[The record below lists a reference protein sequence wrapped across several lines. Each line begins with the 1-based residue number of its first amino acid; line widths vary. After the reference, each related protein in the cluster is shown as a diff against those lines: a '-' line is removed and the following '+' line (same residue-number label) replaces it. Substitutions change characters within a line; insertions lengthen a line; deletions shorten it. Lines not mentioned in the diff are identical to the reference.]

1 MAKKSDFEKIVKK
14 TDGRV
19 FLYLACFV
27 LAAVMGYL
35 VLSMFTKNDTFM
47 MVNYA
52 SSDKVDCVLNMG
64 DEYVEY
70 GAQCVSFGKESERTS
85 WQSTSI
91 LSSKPLIATFLLQ
104 RSAYAGCTSIAL
116 MRANLL
122 RAAQSREAM
131 PEPAPN
137 STPHP

>member
-19 FLYLACFV
+19 FLYLVCFV

-70 GAQCVSFGKESERTS
+70 GAQCVSFGKESEVKITYHYRVDEYNDCAEVEKIDT
-85 WQSTSI
+85 
-91 LSSKPLIATFLLQ
+91 LV
-104 RSAYAGCTSIAL
+104 AGIYYVKYTCEDFKYSNIEL
-116 MRANLL
+116 VRVVEVLEQGGDL
-122 RAAQSREAM
+122 
-131 PEPAPN
+131 
-137 STPHP
+137 